1 MCPIYRNLGFF
12 CSLCHSL
19 QNTYLTDEA
28 EQVVRDSAGNDVEI
42 EF

>member
-1 MCPIYRNLGFF
+1 
-12 CSLCHSL
+12 L

-28 EQVVRDSAGNDVEI
+28 EQVVRDSAGNGVEI